1 MMDRRSLTPSTPR
14 SQAMNKYEQLAVVGE
29 GSYGVVLK
37 CRRRDTG
44 QLVAI
49 KKFLETEDDAAVKKM
64 ALREIRML
72 KKLRH
77 DHLVNMIEVFRRK
90 RRFYLVF
97 EYLDHTL
104 LDELES
110 SPGGLGEDT
119 AKKHLYQ
126 LLKGIEYCHQNSII
140 HRDVKPENVLV
151 SNNGIVKLCDLGF
164 ARALAAPGE
173 PYTEYVATRWYRA
186 PELLVAEHR
195 YGPEVD
201 IWAIGCLFAE
211 MLTGDPLFPGDSDID
226 QLALIIKTVG
236 KLAPRH
242 QQVVSRLAGGAA
254 LAAGSSGPRGALP
267 GAAHARDLL
276 AACLR
281 TEPRARPSASTLL
294 RHKYFITDAFTENF
308 NAELRKK
315 LGKEIESPPPQGAP
329 RIAGKPRQQWT
340 LNIVSENSRSR
351 TSSTAGESLIDY
363 NYTPGAETQMETTS
377 GEKKSLQPTTT
388 QQGDVVPITIGSS
401 TIAPNEM
408 CSSITASAPSAVPAP
423 VMSLGAPVTSLG
435 APVTSMGA
443 PVTSLGVPV
452 TSMGAPVT
460 SLGAPVTSFGGP
472 VASVGVKPSLPRSFA
487 RAIEQTFNT
496 FPVPVNTYP
505 RTPYIKK
512 VNSKLVMDEELLR
525 GRAAAK
531 KATKKT
537 PPDFSLPYVP
547 GASNSPM
554 KKAKKP
560 QMSNAGSKSY
570 DGWDSNITPSSRTPT
585 NLPYM

>member
-1 MMDRRSLTPSTPR
+1 MERRELSPSTPNSR
-14 SQAMNKYEQLAVVGE
+14 GMDKYEQLAVVGE

-37 CRRRDTG
+37 CRRRDNG

-49 KKFLETEDDAAVKKM
+49 KKFLETEEDAAVRKM

-104 LDELES
+104 LDELEQS
-110 SPGGLGEDT
+110 TGGLGETT

-126 LLKGIEYCHQNSII
+126 LLKGIDYCHQNSII
-140 HRDVKPENVLV
+140 HRDVKPENVLI

-201 IWAIGCLFAE
+201 IWAIGCLFSE

-242 QQVVSRLAGGAA
+242 QQIVSRLAGGAA
-254 LAAGSSGPRGALP
+254 LNSQVGRGNNIP
-267 GAAHARDLL
+267 GTGHAKELL
-276 AACLR
+276 SACLR
-281 TEPRARPSASTLL
+281 TEPRARPSAAALL
-294 RHKYFITDAFTENF
+294 RHKYFLADGFVEQFTL
-308 NAELRKK
+308 ELRKK
-315 LGKEIESPPPQGAP
+315 TGKNAIEVATPQPHQGTTGRLGA
-329 RIAGKPRQQWT
+329 KPRQQWT
-340 LNIVSENSRSR
+340 LNIIPV
-351 TSSTAGESLIDY
+351 TMLTTGGGGVGESLPPAAKPQQSRSLAKAL
-363 NYTPGAETQMETTS
+363 NET
-377 GEKKSLQPTTT
+377 
-388 QQGDVVPITIGSS
+388 
-401 TIAPNEM
+401 
-408 CSSITASAPSAVPAP
+408 
-423 VMSLGAPVTSLG
+423 
-435 APVTSMGA
+435 
-443 PVTSLGVPV
+443 
-452 TSMGAPVT
+452 
-460 SLGAPVTSFGGP
+460 F
-472 VASVGVKPSLPRSFA
+472 
-487 RAIEQTFNT
+487 QTFS
-496 FPVPVNTYP
+496 VPVNNFP

-512 VNSKLVMDEELLR
+512 VNNKLVMDEELLR
-525 GRAAAK
+525 GRVMAK
-531 KATKKT
+531 KANKKA
-537 PPDFSLPYVP
+537 PVDFSLPYVP

-560 QMSNAGSKSY
+560 HTQNTMTKY
-570 DGWDSNITPSSRTPT
+570 DTWESARGVDTTGMKTPT

>member
-1 MMDRRSLTPSTPR
+1 MSDSSSLSPGSPNRGMD
-14 SQAMNKYEQLAVVGE
+14 KYEQLAVVGE

-37 CRRRDTG
+37 CRRRDNG

-49 KKFLETEDDAAVKKM
+49 KKFLETEDDAAVRKM

-104 LDELES
+104 LDELEA
-110 SPGGLGEDT
+110 SPGGLGEDK

-126 LLKGIEYCHQNSII
+126 LLKGIDYCHQNSII

-151 SNNGIVKLCDLGF
+151 SNAGVVKLCDLGF

-242 QQVVSRLAGGAA
+242 QQVVSRLAGAGGAA
-254 LAAGSSGPRGALP
+254 LAGVEARRAVLP
-267 GAAHARDLL
+267 GAGPARDML

-281 TEPRARPSASTLL
+281 TEPRARPHAAALL
-294 RHKYFITDAFTENF
+294 RHKYFTTDGFAESF

-315 LGKEIESPPPQGAP
+315 LGKEIQTPPTQQSAA
-329 RIAGKPRQQWT
+329 RVAGKPRQQWT
-340 LNIVSENSRSR
+340 LNIISDHNRSR
-351 TSSTAGESLIDY
+351 TDSIAGESLIDY
-363 NYTPGAETQMETTS
+363 NYTPTS
-377 GEKKSLQPTTT
+377 EMQVDHGGEKKSSPT
-388 QQGDVVPITIGSS
+388 
-401 TIAPNEM
+401 
-408 CSSITASAPSAVPAP
+408 PAP
-423 VMSLGAPVTSLG
+423 TITLQDSISEGRTA
-435 APVTSMGA
+435 A
-443 PVTSLGVPV
+443 
-452 TSMGAPVT
+452 
-460 SLGAPVTSFGGP
+460 GG
-472 VASVGVKPSLPRSFA
+472 SLPAPAPRPPPPRSLA
-487 RAIEQTFNT
+487 RAINDTFQT
-496 FPVPVNTYP
+496 FPVPVNSYP

-512 VNSKLVMDEELLR
+512 VNNKLVMDEDLLK

-531 KATKKT
+531 KAVKKI
-537 PPDFSLPYVP
+537 PPELCLPYVP
-547 GASNSPM
+547 GASNSPI
-554 KKAKKP
+554 KKAKMP
-560 QMSNAGSKSY
+560 HSQNAKSY
-570 DGWDSNITPSSRTPT
+570 DTWDSSRNATMVSSGGRTPA

>member
-1 MMDRRSLTPSTPR
+1 MD
-14 SQAMNKYEQLAVVGE
+14 KYEQLSVVGE

-49 KKFLETEDDAAVKKM
+49 KKFLETEDDAAVRKM

-104 LDELES
+104 LDELEAA
-110 SPGGLGEDT
+110 PGGLGEDT

-126 LLKGIEYCHQNSII
+126 LLKGIDYCHLNSII

-151 SNNGIVKLCDLGF
+151 SNAGVVKLCDLGF

-226 QLALIIKTVG
+226 QLALIIRTVG

-242 QQVVSRLAGGAA
+242 QRVVSRLSGGAA
-254 LAAGSSGPRGALP
+254 LGGGVAGSGALP
-267 GAAHARDLL
+267 GTGLARDLL

-281 TEPRARPSASTLL
+281 TEPRERPTAATLL
-294 RHKYFITDAFTENF
+294 RHKYFLADGFAESF
-308 NAELRKK
+308 NAELRTK
-315 LGKEIESPPPQGAP
+315 LGKEIRTPALTQDAARAGA
-329 RIAGKPRQQWT
+329 RPRQQWT
-340 LNIVSENSRSR
+340 LSVVQRDNNNSSR
-351 TSSTAGESLIDY
+351 TDSAPGESLIDY
-363 NYTPGAETQMETTS
+363 NYTPSTESSEAAPAV
-377 GEKKSLQPTTT
+377 KKQ
-388 QQGDVVPITIGSS
+388 
-401 TIAPNEM
+401 
-408 CSSITASAPSAVPAP
+408 SAVVSAIQETDEASGTAP
-423 VMSLGAPVTSLG
+423 ESREA
-435 APVTSMGA
+435 A
-443 PVTSLGVPV
+443 
-452 TSMGAPVT
+452 
-460 SLGAPVTSFGGP
+460 
-472 VASVGVKPSLPRSFA
+472 PRSLA
-487 RAIEQTFNT
+487 RAINETFQS
-496 FPVPVNTYP
+496 FPVPVSTYP

-512 VNSKLVMDEELLR
+512 VNKKLVMDKDMVR
-525 GRAAAK
+525 GCVLG
-531 KATKKT
+531 KKT
-537 PPDFSLPYVP
+537 GKQLPHDITLPYVP
-547 GASNSPM
+547 GASNSPV

-560 QMSNAGSKSY
+560 LLHHPVKSY
-570 DGWDSNITPSSRTPT
+570 DSWGTMRNVTESTFEARTAT

>member
-1 MMDRRSLTPSTPR
+1 
-14 SQAMNKYEQLAVVGE
+14 
-29 GSYGVVLK
+29 
-37 CRRRDTG
+37 
-44 QLVAI
+44 
-49 KKFLETEDDAAVKKM
+49 
-64 ALREIRML
+64 
-72 KKLRH
+72 
-77 DHLVNMIEVFRRK
+77 MIDVFRRK

-110 SPGGLGEDT
+110 SSGGLGEDT

-151 SNNGIVKLCDLGF
+151 SNTGIVKLCDLGF

-201 IWAIGCLFAE
+201 IWAIGCLFSE
-211 MLTGDPLFPGDSDID
+211 MMTGDPLFPGDSDID

-242 QQVVSRLAGGAA
+242 QQVVSRLSGAA
-254 LAAGSSGPRGALP
+254 ALGATVAAATRTNNLAGTGAGRE
-267 GAAHARDLL
+267 LL

-281 TEPRARPSASTLL
+281 TEPRARPSASALL
-294 RHKYFITDAFTENF
+294 RHKYFIADGFAENF

-315 LGKEIESPPPQGAP
+315 LGKEIETPPQQASTA
-329 RIAGKPRQQWT
+329 RVAGKPRQQWT
-340 LNIVSENSRSR
+340 LSIIPDHSRSR
-351 TSSTAGESLIDY
+351 TDSIPGESLIDY
-363 NYTPGAETQMETTS
+363 NYPRSLEQNNS
-377 GEKKSLQPTTT
+377 SLGEKTPQPSPTAATTQDNSEIVAALPPPAKPAPPKSL
-388 QQGDVVPITIGSS
+388 
-401 TIAPNEM
+401 
-408 CSSITASAPSAVPAP
+408 
-423 VMSLGAPVTSLG
+423 
-435 APVTSMGA
+435 
-443 PVTSLGVPV
+443 
-452 TSMGAPVT
+452 
-460 SLGAPVTSFGGP
+460 
-472 VASVGVKPSLPRSFA
+472 A
-487 RAIEQTFNT
+487 RAINETFQT

-512 VNSKLVMDEELLR
+512 VNNKLVMDEDLVR
-525 GRAAAK
+525 GRAAPKKNGK
-531 KATKKT
+531 KA
-537 PPDFSLPYVP
+537 PPELLLPYVP
-547 GASNSPM
+547 GASNSPL

-560 QMSNAGSKSY
+560 PASLNTSAKMYETWETNNPQDMPGHMK
-570 DGWDSNITPSSRTPT
+570 T

>member
-1 MMDRRSLTPSTPR
+1 MDRRASISPSTPSSR
-14 SQAMNKYEQLAVVGE
+14 SMDKYEQLAVVGE

-49 KKFLETEDDAAVKKM
+49 KKFLETEDDAAVRKM

-104 LDELES
+104 LDELEA

-126 LLKGIEYCHQNSII
+126 LLKGIDYCHQNSII

-151 SNNGIVKLCDLGF
+151 SNTGIVKLCDLGF

-201 IWAIGCLFAE
+201 IWAMGCLFAE

-226 QLALIIKTVG
+226 QLALIIKIVG

-242 QQVVSRLAGGAA
+242 QQVVSRLAGSAV
-254 LAAGSSGPRGALP
+254 GSGVRGRALP
-267 GAAHARDLL
+267 GNGLARDLL

-281 TEPRARPSASTLL
+281 TEPRARPSAASLL
-294 RHKYFITDAFTENF
+294 RHKYFVTDGFAESF
-308 NAELRKK
+308 NAELRMK
-315 LGKEIESPPPQGAP
+315 LGKEIQSPPPQQNTA
-329 RIAGKPRQQWT
+329 RAGSKSRHQWT
-340 LNIVSENSRSR
+340 LSIVQDSNRSR
-351 TSSTAGESLIDY
+351 TNSIAGESLIDY
-363 NYTPGAETQMETTS
+363 NYTPSTEAH
-377 GEKKSLQPTTT
+377 GEVTPTAKKSSTMTVTP
-388 QQGDVVPITIGSS
+388 VPDS
-401 TIAPNEM
+401 EE
-408 CSSITASAPSAVPAP
+408 ASASLPAP
-423 VMSLGAPVTSLG
+423 RP
-435 APVTSMGA
+435 
-443 PVTSLGVPV
+443 
-452 TSMGAPVT
+452 
-460 SLGAPVTSFGGP
+460 
-472 VASVGVKPSLPRSFA
+472 SVPRSLA
-487 RAIEQTFNT
+487 RAINDTFQT
-496 FPVPVNTYP
+496 FPVPVNAFP

-512 VNSKLVMDEELLR
+512 VNNKLVMDENLLG
-525 GRAAAK
+525 GRVV
-531 KATKKT
+531 TKKSNKV
-537 PPDFSLPYVP
+537 PPANFSLPYVP

-560 QMSNAGSKSY
+560 LLHNSVKSY
-570 DGWDSNITPSSRTPT
+570 DTWDTMRSGADLSIDARTPT

>member
-1 MMDRRSLTPSTPR
+1 MLVRMDRCSALSPSTPSSR
-14 SQAMNKYEQLAVVGE
+14 GMDKYEQLAVVGE

-49 KKFLETEDDAAVKKM
+49 KKFLETEEDAAVRKM

-104 LDELES
+104 LDELEAA
-110 SPGGLGEDT
+110 PGGLGEDT

-126 LLKGIEYCHQNSII
+126 LLKGIDYCHQNSII

-151 SNNGIVKLCDLGF
+151 SNAGIVKLCDLGF

-254 LAAGSSGPRGALP
+254 LSTSGAAGRGLLP
-267 GAAHARDLL
+267 GAGAARDLL

-281 TEPRARPSASTLL
+281 TEPRARPAAQALL
-294 RHKYFITDAFTENF
+294 RHKYFIADNFVENF

-315 LGKEIESPPPQGAP
+315 LGKEIDAPPSQQSTA
-329 RIAGKPRQQWT
+329 RVAGKPRQQWT
-340 LNIVSENSRSR
+340 LNIIPDQSRSR
-351 TSSTAGESLIDY
+351 TDSTAGESLIDY
-363 NYTPGAETQMETTS
+363 HYTPNTEVQMET
-377 GEKKSLQPTTT
+377 GPIDKKPLRGLCEPAHETTHSDHGGQP
-388 QQGDVVPITIGSS
+388 GV
-401 TIAPNEM
+401 
-408 CSSITASAPSAVPAP
+408 TALPPASRPAP
-423 VMSLGAPVTSLG
+423 
-435 APVTSMGA
+435 
-443 PVTSLGVPV
+443 
-452 TSMGAPVT
+452 
-460 SLGAPVTSFGGP
+460 
-472 VASVGVKPSLPRSFA
+472 PRSLA
-487 RAIEQTFNT
+487 RAINDTFQT

-512 VNSKLVMDEELLR
+512 VNNKLVMDEELLR

-531 KATKKT
+531 KGSKKT
-537 PPDFSLPYVP
+537 APELSLPYMP
-547 GASNSPM
+547 GGKQCNRTGGNRASNSPV

-560 QMSNAGSKSY
+560 LPAYQTMSKAY
-570 DGWDSNITPSSRTPT
+570 DNWDGVRSGMELTSSRSPT

>member
-1 MMDRRSLTPSTPR
+1 MLVRMGRCSTLSPSTPSSR
-14 SQAMNKYEQLAVVGE
+14 GMDKYEQLAVVGE

-49 KKFLETEDDAAVKKM
+49 KKFLETEEDAAVRKM

-104 LDELES
+104 LDELEAA
-110 SPGGLGEDT
+110 PGGLGEDT

-126 LLKGIEYCHQNSII
+126 LLKGIDYCHQNSII

-151 SNNGIVKLCDLGF
+151 SNAGIVKLCDLGF

-254 LAAGSSGPRGALP
+254 LAGASGARASLP
-267 GAAHARDLL
+267 GAGLARDLL

-281 TEPRARPSASTLL
+281 TEPRARPAAQALL
-294 RHKYFITDAFTENF
+294 RHKYFSTDNFAENF

-315 LGKEIESPPPQGAP
+315 LGKEIETPPSQQSTA
-329 RIAGKPRQQWT
+329 RVAGKPRQQWT
-340 LNIVSENSRSR
+340 LNIIPDNSRSR
-351 TSSTAGESLIDY
+351 TDSTAGESLIDY
-363 NYTPGAETQMETTS
+363 NYTPNSEMQVETSPVEKKTQPPIRNICETTRDTHQIHPH
-377 GEKKSLQPTTT
+377 EIVEHTPHA
-388 QQGDVVPITIGSS
+388 
-401 TIAPNEM
+401 APVAAALPP
-408 CSSITASAPSAVPAP
+408 ASRPAP
-423 VMSLGAPVTSLG
+423 
-435 APVTSMGA
+435 
-443 PVTSLGVPV
+443 
-452 TSMGAPVT
+452 
-460 SLGAPVTSFGGP
+460 
-472 VASVGVKPSLPRSFA
+472 PRSLA
-487 RAIEQTFNT
+487 RAINDTFQT

-512 VNSKLVMDEELLR
+512 VNNKLVMDEELLR

-531 KATKKT
+531 KNSKKNA
-537 PPDFSLPYVP
+537 PELLLPYVP
-547 GASNSPM
+547 GASNSPV
-554 KKAKKP
+554 KKVKKHP
-560 QMSNAGSKSY
+560 AHHSVAKSY
-570 DGWDSNITPSSRTPT
+570 DNWEVIRSGVDVTAASRTPT

>member
-1 MMDRRSLTPSTPR
+1 MRSKMRRLSPSTPSSR
-14 SQAMNKYEQLAVVGE
+14 AMDKYEQLAVVGE

-49 KKFLETEDDAAVKKM
+49 KKFLETEDDAAVRKM

-77 DHLVNMIEVFRRK
+77 EHLVNMIEVFRRK

-104 LDELES
+104 LDELEA

-119 AKKHLYQ
+119 AKRHLYQ
-126 LLKGIEYCHQNSII
+126 LLKGIDFCHQNSII
-140 HRDVKPENVLV
+140 HRDVKPENVLL
-151 SNNGIVKLCDLGF
+151 SKTGIVKLCDLGF

-201 IWAIGCLFAE
+201 IWAIGCMFAE

-236 KLAPRH
+236 KLPPRH
-242 QQVVSRLAGGAA
+242 QQVVARLSGGAA
-254 LAAGSSGPRGALP
+254 LGTGPRGSLP
-267 GAAHARDLL
+267 GTGHAKDLL

-281 TEPRARPSASTLL
+281 TEPRARPSAGALL
-294 RHKYFITDAFTENF
+294 RHKYFTHDGFVDVF

-315 LGKEIESPPPQGAP
+315 LGKELQTPPQQSTA
-329 RIAGKPRQQWT
+329 RVGKPRQQWT
-340 LNIVSENSRSR
+340 LNIIPDHSSRSC
-351 TSSTAGESLIDY
+351 TESAAGESLLDY
-363 NYTPGAETQMETTS
+363 NYTPVSEAQTETVS
-377 GEKKSLQPTTT
+377 EKKPLHPSEASHVAAERVNALALISTVISMACILQAKLRLNKKTPRPRRGAAITSTS
-388 QQGDVVPITIGSS
+388 VAPIARPIFKGR
-401 TIAPNEM
+401 APRVARN
-408 CSSITASAPSAVPAP
+408 T
-423 VMSLGAPVTSLG
+423 G
-435 APVTSMGA
+435 
-443 PVTSLGVPV
+443 
-452 TSMGAPVT
+452 
-460 SLGAPVTSFGGP
+460 
-472 VASVGVKPSLPRSFA
+472 VASLAECRNASQASRKSYATVTRAPTRALAPALNDTFQSF
-487 RAIEQTFNT
+487 N
-496 FPVPVNTYP
+496 VPVNSYP

-512 VNSKLVMDEELLR
+512 VNHKLVMDEDLVR

-531 KATKKT
+531 KAFKNQ
-537 PPDFSLPYVP
+537 PDFSLPYVP
-547 GASNSPM
+547 GASNSPV
-554 KKAKKP
+554 KIAKKHLP
-560 QMSNAGSKSY
+560 IGANKSCENWDERNAELA
-570 DGWDSNITPSSRTPT
+570 SSARTPT

>member
-1 MMDRRSLTPSTPR
+1 MRPPTLPLPPSPNARGMD
-14 SQAMNKYEQLAVVGE
+14 KYEQLSVVGE

-37 CRRRDTG
+37 CRRRDNG

-49 KKFLETEDDAAVKKM
+49 KKFLETEDDAAVRKM

-104 LDELES
+104 LDELEAAR
-110 SPGGLGEDT
+110 GGLGDHT
-119 AKKHLYQ
+119 TRRHLYQ
-126 LLKGIEYCHQNSII
+126 LLKGIDYCHQNSII

-151 SNNGIVKLCDLGF
+151 SQTGVVKLCDLGF

-211 MLTGDPLFPGDSDID
+211 MLSGDPLFPGDSDID
-226 QLALIIKTVG
+226 QLALIIRTVG

-242 QQVVSRLAGGAA
+242 QQVVSRLSGGAA
-254 LAAGSSGPRGALP
+254 LGGQSGTCVAGEARGSLP
-267 GAAHARDLL
+267 GVGAARDLL

-281 TEPRARPSASTLL
+281 TEPRARPTATALL
-294 RHKYFITDAFTENF
+294 RHKYFTADGFSESF
-308 NAELRKK
+308 NAELRAM
-315 LGKEIESPPPQGAP
+315 LGKEIRTPPAQQSTA
-329 RIAGKPRQQWT
+329 RSGKPRQQWT
-340 LNIVSENSRSR
+340 LSIMLDIICLCYLVKSFVYCVSVGSEAP
-351 TSSTAGESLIDY
+351 TE
-363 NYTPGAETQMETTS
+363 GAPAA
-377 GEKKSLQPTTT
+377 KKSSSVLSTTL
-388 QQGDVVPITIGSS
+388 SS
-401 TIAPNEM
+401 HLNE
-408 CSSITASAPSAVPAP
+408 TDEASASLPAP
-423 VMSLGAPVTSLG
+423 RPPVTRSL
-435 APVTSMGA
+435 
-443 PVTSLGVPV
+443 
-452 TSMGAPVT
+452 
-460 SLGAPVTSFGGP
+460 
-472 VASVGVKPSLPRSFA
+472 A
-487 RAIEQTFNT
+487 RLVNETFQT
-496 FPVPVNTYP
+496 FPVPVSTYP

-512 VNSKLVMDEELLR
+512 VNSKLVMDKDMLGECL
-525 GRAAAK
+525 K
-531 KATKKT
+531 KSTKSH
-537 PPDFSLPYVP
+537 PPNFSLPYVP

-554 KKAKKP
+554 KKVKKP
-560 QMSNAGSKSY
+560 LMHSVRSY
-570 DGWDSNITPSSRTPT
+570 DTWDTIRGGTESTFEARTPT

>member
-1 MMDRRSLTPSTPR
+1 MDRVRRAVLSPSTPR
-14 SQAMNKYEQLAVVGE
+14 SRAMDKYEQLAVVGE

-49 KKFLETEDDAAVKKM
+49 KKFLETEDDVAVRKM

-77 DHLVNMIEVFRRK
+77 DHLVNMLEVFRRK

-104 LDELES
+104 LDELEAC
-110 SPGGLGEDT
+110 PGGLGEDT

-126 LLKGIEYCHQNSII
+126 LLKGIDYCHQNSII

-211 MLTGDPLFPGDSDID
+211 MLTGDPLLPGDSDID

-242 QQVVSRLAGGAA
+242 QQVVSRLSGGAA
-254 LAAGSSGPRGALP
+254 LAAVSGTRGALP
-267 GAAHARDLL
+267 GAAHAKDLL

-281 TEPRARPSASTLL
+281 TEPRARPAASALL
-294 RHKYFITDAFTENF
+294 RHKYFLVDGF
-308 NAELRKK
+308 AESFSVELKKK
-315 LGKEIESPPPQGAP
+315 LGKEIETLATHVPP
-329 RIAGKPRQQWT
+329 RVIGKPRQQWT
-340 LNIVSENSRSR
+340 LNIIADHSRSR

-363 NYTPGAETQMETTS
+363 NYNPSTEIQMETVPF
-377 GEKKSLQPTTT
+377 EKKATQSHTT
-388 QQGDVVPITIGSS
+388 QENEGSLHSVTNTTHTAAGGSVTGARS
-401 TIAPNEM
+401 T
-408 CSSITASAPSAVPAP
+408 
-423 VMSLGAPVTSLG
+423 
-435 APVTSMGA
+435 
-443 PVTSLGVPV
+443 
-452 TSMGAPVT
+452 
-460 SLGAPVTSFGGP
+460 
-472 VASVGVKPSLPRSFA
+472 LPRSLA
-487 RAIEQTFNT
+487 RAIDETFQT

-512 VNSKLVMDEELLR
+512 VNSKLLMDEELLR

-531 KATKKT
+531 KASKKMT
-537 PPDFSLPYVP
+537 PDFSLPYVP
-547 GASNSPM
+547 GASNSPV

-560 QMSNAGSKSY
+560 PPYNTKSY
-570 DGWDSNITPSSRTPT
+570 DVWDHTVTPNSRTPT

>member
-1 MMDRRSLTPSTPR
+1 MDRVRRAVLSPSTPR
-14 SQAMNKYEQLAVVGE
+14 SRAMDKYEQLAVVGE

-49 KKFLETEDDAAVKKM
+49 KKFLETEDDVVVRKM

-104 LDELES
+104 LDELEA

-126 LLKGIEYCHQNSII
+126 LLKGIDYCHQNSII

-242 QQVVSRLAGGAA
+242 QQVVSRLSGGAA
-254 LAAGSSGPRGALP
+254 LAAAGGARGSLP
-267 GAAHARDLL
+267 GIAHAKELL

-281 TEPRARPSASTLL
+281 TEPRARPSASALL
-294 RHKYFITDAFTENF
+294 RHKYFIVDGFADSF
-308 NAELRKK
+308 NAELKKK
-315 LGKEIESPPPQGAP
+315 LGKEIETPATVGPP
-329 RIAGKPRQQWT
+329 RVIGKPRQQWT
-340 LNIVSENSRSR
+340 LNIITDPNSTR

-363 NYTPGAETQMETTS
+363 NYTPSTENQMESTPYDKRLTQEPSPVESETPPAVSGSTS
-377 GEKKSLQPTTT
+377 AARPT
-388 QQGDVVPITIGSS
+388 
-401 TIAPNEM
+401 
-408 CSSITASAPSAVPAP
+408 
-423 VMSLGAPVTSLG
+423 
-435 APVTSMGA
+435 
-443 PVTSLGVPV
+443 
-452 TSMGAPVT
+452 
-460 SLGAPVTSFGGP
+460 
-472 VASVGVKPSLPRSFA
+472 LPRSLA
-487 RAIEQTFNT
+487 RAVDETFQN

-525 GRAAAK
+525 GRAVAK
-531 KATKKT
+531 KATKKL

-547 GASNSPM
+547 GASNSPI

-560 QMSNAGSKSY
+560 LTNNMMTKAY
-570 DGWDSNITPSSRTPT
+570 EMWDNTVTPTLRTPT

>member
-1 MMDRRSLTPSTPR
+1 MEMNRRSLSPSTPR
-14 SQAMNKYEQLAVVGE
+14 SRAMDKYEQLAVVGE

-49 KKFLETEDDAAVKKM
+49 KKFLETEDDAAVRKM

-72 KKLRH
+72 KKLHH

-104 LDELES
+104 LDELEAAPS
-110 SPGGLGEDT
+110 GLGEDT
-119 AKKHLYQ
+119 AKRHLYQ
-126 LLKGIEYCHQNSII
+126 LLKGVDYCHQNSII

-195 YGPEVD
+195 YGAEVD

-211 MLTGDPLFPGDSDID
+211 MLTGEPLFPGDSDID
-226 QLALIIKTVG
+226 QLSLIIKIVG

-242 QQVVSRLAGGAA
+242 QQVVSRLSSALPAA
-254 LAAGSSGPRGALP
+254 ARGPSGLP
-267 GAAHARDLL
+267 GAARARDLL

-281 TEPRARPSASTLL
+281 TEPRARPSAAALL
-294 RHKYFITDAFTENF
+294 RHKYFVADGFAESF
-308 NAELRKK
+308 NNELRKK
-315 LGKEIESPPPQGAP
+315 MGKETETPRPQQGTT
-329 RIAGKPRQQWT
+329 RVAGKPRQQWT
-340 LNIVSENSRSR
+340 LNIISDTNRSR
-351 TSSTAGESLIDY
+351 TNSTAEESLIDY
-363 NYTPGAETQMETTS
+363 NYTPNTETQNETEKKNSQSSAQETEEVPLSWCTSTS
-377 GEKKSLQPTTT
+377 GTAVHNSTVTGTGTTGQGVTGQGGTGQGVTRPT
-388 QQGDVVPITIGSS
+388 
-401 TIAPNEM
+401 
-408 CSSITASAPSAVPAP
+408 
-423 VMSLGAPVTSLG
+423 
-435 APVTSMGA
+435 
-443 PVTSLGVPV
+443 
-452 TSMGAPVT
+452 
-460 SLGAPVTSFGGP
+460 
-472 VASVGVKPSLPRSFA
+472 LPRSLA
-487 RAIEQTFNT
+487 RAIDETFQT

-525 GRAAAK
+525 GKKVAK
-531 KATKKT
+531 KMA
-537 PPDFSLPYVP
+537 PEFSLPYVP
-547 GASNSPM
+547 GASNSPV

-560 QMSNAGSKSY
+560 QTHKTH
-570 DGWDSNITPSSRTPT
+570 DHCDSNNMTPQTRTPT

>member
-1 MMDRRSLTPSTPR
+1 MRSKMRRLSPSTPSSR
-14 SQAMNKYEQLAVVGE
+14 AMDKYEQLAVVGE

-49 KKFLETEDDAAVKKM
+49 KKFLETEDDAAVRKM

-77 DHLVNMIEVFRRK
+77 EHLVNMIEVFRRK

-104 LDELES
+104 LDELEA

-119 AKKHLYQ
+119 AKRHIYQ
-126 LLKGIEYCHQNSII
+126 LLKGIDFCHQNSII

-151 SNNGIVKLCDLGF
+151 SKTGIVKLCDLGF

-201 IWAIGCLFAE
+201 IWAIGCMFAE

-236 KLAPRH
+236 KLPPRH
-242 QQVVSRLAGGAA
+242 QQVVARLSGGAA
-254 LAAGSSGPRGALP
+254 LTAGPRGSLP
-267 GAAHARDLL
+267 GTGHAKDLL

-281 TEPRARPSASTLL
+281 TEPRARPSAGALL
-294 RHKYFITDAFTENF
+294 RHKYFTHDGFVDVF
-308 NAELRKK
+308 NAELRNK
-315 LGKEIESPPPQGAP
+315 LGKELQTPPQQSTA
-329 RIAGKPRQQWT
+329 RVGKPRQQWT
-340 LNIVSENSRSR
+340 LNIIPDHSRSC
-351 TSSTAGESLIDY
+351 TESAAGESLLDY
-363 NYTPGAETQMETTS
+363 NYTPEAQMETVA
-377 GEKKSLQPTTT
+377 EKKPSHPSVASHVAAENAAQSRKSYATTT
-388 QQGDVVPITIGSS
+388 R
-401 TIAPNEM
+401 AP
-408 CSSITASAPSAVPAP
+408 TRALAPALNDAFQ
-423 VMSLGAPVTSLG
+423 
-435 APVTSMGA
+435 
-443 PVTSLGVPV
+443 
-452 TSMGAPVT
+452 
-460 SLGAPVTSFGGP
+460 SF
-472 VASVGVKPSLPRSFA
+472 
-487 RAIEQTFNT
+487 N
-496 FPVPVNTYP
+496 VPVNSYP

-512 VNSKLVMDEELLR
+512 VNHKLVMDEDLVR
-525 GRAAAK
+525 GRAATK
-531 KATKKT
+531 KAFKN
-537 PPDFSLPYVP
+537 PEFSLPYVP
-547 GASNSPM
+547 GASNSPV
-554 KKAKKP
+554 KIAKKHLP
-560 QMSNAGSKSY
+560 VGANKSCENWERNAELA
-570 DGWDSNITPSSRTPT
+570 SSARTLT